1 MNRKVAS
8 SAQTPLWK
16 AFQDYS
22 RRLVKDLEAKGI
34 IRTAVETLNVATHA
48 TDTDI
53 LSAECM
59 RTFATVA
66 FPATL
71 LLKREEIETGK
82 VTGNSII
89 SALRHGKGKG
99 RSSFIEAPFDL
110 MYGFRGNSH
119 VVDLLSPFEMLRY
132 WRMERIFPPKEGEKK
147 PTSSWTSAG
156 VTYKT
161 RCKTDK
167 ETPQWEAGVH
177 YIALPDA
184 DRILL
189 PDLPA
194 LSSLRHRCSVELPS
208 NKVHIQFYLPLSP
221 HFENRFMKLQLN
233 FLPDWGTFSNSYAKA
248 CSLICHP

>member
-1 MNRKVAS
+1 MHENFCYRCIPSNFVAETRRGRDRKG
-8 SAQTPLWK
+8 QRKL
-16 AFQDYS
+16 
-22 RRLVKDLEAKGI
+22 I
-34 IRTAVETLNVATHA
+34 IT
-48 TDTDI
+48 
-53 LSAECM
+53 
-59 RTFATVA
+59 
-66 FPATL
+66 
-71 LLKREEIETGK
+71 
-82 VTGNSII
+82 
-89 SALRHGKGKG
+89 ALRHGQGKG

-110 MYGFRGNSH
+110 MYGSRGNSH

-221 HFENRFMKLQLN
+221 HFENHFYETPIEFPSCLGDLFKFLFQSLFSYLPSLMSSFQNKRKKL
-233 FLPDWGTFSNSYAKA
+233 SIK
-248 CSLICHP
+248 